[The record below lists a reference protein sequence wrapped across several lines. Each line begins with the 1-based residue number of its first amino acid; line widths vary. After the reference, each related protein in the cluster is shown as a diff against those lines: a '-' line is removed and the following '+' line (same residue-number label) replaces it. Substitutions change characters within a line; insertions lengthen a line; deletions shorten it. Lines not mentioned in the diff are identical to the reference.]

1 MADGDAA
8 SHTPPNPEV
17 GENAPNLPLNDDDM
31 PLSPRAPSQA
41 FSLQPNMPRDCWRCG
56 KTHHRRCDIDRS
68 VVKCF
73 CCGEMGH
80 VRTNCPY
87 RERACY
93 SCGVLGHRQRDC
105 PCMKQDESKASVQ
118 RPVTIGT
125 SVQKEEVPKAR
136 ARAFQITAEE
146 AREEPDVVTGILLLN
161 SRPARILFDAGATNS
176 FVSHMYT
183 RYLESVPTILHKPLT
198 VDTANGITLIADKV
212 YRDCILVLD
221 DHEFS
226 VDLILIDIRGFDVV
240 IGMDWLA
247 RNRADIIC
255 SLRMIRI
262 PIDDGGYLYVYGERR
277 IGDIKV
283 ISMLKARR
291 YLSKGCSAFLAYV
304 LDASKEVK
312 KTVKD
317 VPIVCEY
324 LDVFPDDLP
333 GLPPDRQVEFRI
345 DLVPGAAPIAKTPYR
360 LAPAEMKEMM
370 SQLQELLE
378 KAFMDLMNRVCRPML
393 DKSVIVFIDDI
404 LVQFLGHTISCDG
417 VSVDPSKIEAIQKW
431 EQPKNASEPQISHTH
446 SRCDSHIVYSS
457 KLKIKKIQQD
467 FDEIERLNKGSIR
480 V

>member
-1 MADGDAA
+1 
-8 SHTPPNPEV
+8 
-17 GENAPNLPLNDDDM
+17 
-31 PLSPRAPSQA
+31 
-41 FSLQPNMPRDCWRCG
+41 
-56 KTHHRRCDIDRS
+56 
-68 VVKCF
+68 
-73 CCGEMGH
+73 MGH
-80 VRTNCPY
+80 IRTNCPH

-93 SCGVLGHRQRDC
+93 SCGVLDHRQRDC
-105 PCMKQDESKASVQ
+105 PRIKRDESKASVQ
-118 RPVTIGT
+118 RTVTIGT

-161 SRPARILFDAGATNS
+161 SRPARILFDSGATNS

-183 RYLESVPTILHKPLT
+183 RYLESVPTRLHKPLT

-226 VDLILIDIRGFDVV
+226 VDLIPIDIRGFDVV

-247 RNRADIIC
+247 TNRADIIC

-370 SQLQELLE
+370 SQLQELLDKGFIRPSTSPWGAPTEADHAVHLRDVGVAE
-378 KAFMDLMNRVCRPML
+378 K
-393 DKSVIVFIDDI
+393 
-404 LVQFLGHTISCDG
+404 
-417 VSVDPSKIEAIQKW
+417 
-431 EQPKNASEPQISHTH
+431 
-446 SRCDSHIVYSS
+446 
-457 KLKIKKIQQD
+457 
-467 FDEIERLNKGSIR
+467 
-480 V
+480 